1 MTRLLRA
8 VAVAVVLC
16 ALSTACAGDDAGDA
30 AVESGE
36 SVITLEEFA
45 SGPQARVGQTVTLE
59 NVQVASRMGEHAFW
73 IEFPNETP
81 YLVKL
86 EPALT
91 DGGLSVAS
99 GERYR
104 ITGRVVT
111 MTDSVLA
118 AWQDSGAITD
128 EGQMA
133 EAQFATSFLEVQ
145 SAERT
150 AAAGGEAQQ

>member
-1 MTRLLRA
+1 MTRARWA
-8 VAVAVVLC
+8 VAVMLLC
-16 ALSTACAGDDAGDA
+16 AVSTACAGDEEGDA
-30 AVESGE
+30 AAAAEENVM
-36 SVITLEEFA
+36 TLEQFA
-45 SGPQARVGQTVTLE
+45 AAPQAHTGQTVTLE
-59 NVQVASRMGEHAFW
+59 GVQVSSRMGEHAFW

-91 DGGLSVAS
+91 DGGLRVAS

-104 ITGRVVT
+104 ISGRVVT

-118 AWQDSGAITD
+118 AWQESGAITD

-133 EAQFATSFLEVQ
+133 EAQYATSFLEVQ
-145 SAERT
+145 KAERT
-150 AAAGGEAQQ
+150 AAAGSQAQ